1 MHNRNGIA
9 KLDNGAQLS
18 GMAIVPDWSPL
29 PKSALIDRI
38 APTSTSGCISE
49 LSSDSIH
56 AVERGYAS
64 AMKNYAVLYEQFQS
78 YLMPRNA
85 LLPHDYE
92 LSVKLAALAN
102 PLGCL
107 NEELVASTLHEDDIS
122 DDDIEGCGY
131 MGWLHH

>member
-1 MHNRNGIA
+1 MRNHNGIV
-9 KLDNGAQLS
+9 KLDHGNHLT
-18 GMAIVPDWSPL
+18 GMAIVPDMNPL
-29 PKSALIDRI
+29 PNGALLDLV
-38 APTSTSGCISE
+38 APTSTNGCISE

-78 YLMPRNA
+78 YLMPRNE

-92 LSVKLAALAN
+92 LNVTLAALAN

-122 DDDIEGCGY
+122 DEDIEGCGY